1 MIRSAPAL
9 VCSSRCRLSI
19 QRTRPQHALPAI
31 VRRPFALYPNHLQ
44 ARVNVP
50 HNAPHSTITTAHHT
64 SDIMAIQVVPLP
76 VPPTADAAALKDF
89 GREVKGVN
97 PGALNPEQFKEVHD
111 LLYKVR

>member
-1 MIRSAPAL
+1 
-9 VCSSRCRLSI
+9 
-19 QRTRPQHALPAI
+19 
-31 VRRPFALYPNHLQ
+31 
-44 ARVNVP
+44 
-50 HNAPHSTITTAHHT
+50 
-64 SDIMAIQVVPLP
+64 MAIQVVPLP